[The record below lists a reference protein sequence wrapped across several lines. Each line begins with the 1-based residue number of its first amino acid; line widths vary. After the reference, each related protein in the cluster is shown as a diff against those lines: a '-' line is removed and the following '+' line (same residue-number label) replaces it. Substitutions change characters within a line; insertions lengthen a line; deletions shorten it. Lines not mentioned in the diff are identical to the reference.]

1 VRREERDRRL
11 SRERR
16 PVDVDADVEVADVER
31 RPAAVDESDAVAGRG
46 GVDRRRGRRSTVREV
61 DEQRADRR
69 GDDDGERERER
80 GGVDAAARRAGP

>member
-1 VRREERDRRL
+1 M
-11 SRERR
+11 
-16 PVDVDADVEVADVER
+16 
-31 RPAAVDESDAVAGRG
+31 DESDAVAGRG
-46 GVDRRRGRRSTVREV
+46 GVDRRRSRRSTVREV